1 MASVAKLEQTL
12 SGMEIKMLREK
23 DIHAEYTDLKIKNQL
38 LDKELLDAIKI
49 SKFLQ
54 EKNQALEEKVNYL
67 LQ

>member
-1 MASVAKLEQTL
+1 MDNITKLEQSL
-12 SGMEIKMLREK
+12 SGMELKILREK
-23 DIHAEYTDLKIKNQL
+23 DIHSEYNDMKIKNQL